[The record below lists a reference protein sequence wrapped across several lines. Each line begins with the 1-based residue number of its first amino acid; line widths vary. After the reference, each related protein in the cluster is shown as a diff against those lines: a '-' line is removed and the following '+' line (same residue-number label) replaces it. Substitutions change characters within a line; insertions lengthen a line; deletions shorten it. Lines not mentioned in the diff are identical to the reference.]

1 MRSASDLDRAH
12 HVFNKV
18 FGNSFFSFP
27 PFFWGGGGGG
37 FVLSLFLSFL
47 CRFLES
53 LLVVVVEC
61 GESFKVTDGCMGERE
76 MFRRVLISGRKGVGC
91 GVE

>member
-1 MRSASDLDRAH
+1 MFLTRSLEALSALFHLFLR
-12 HVFNKV
+12 
-18 FGNSFFSFP
+18 G
-27 PFFWGGGGGG
+27 WGVGG
-37 FVLSLFLSFL
+37 FVLSLFLPFL

-61 GESFKVTDGCMGERE
+61 GESFKVTDGCIGERE

>member
-1 MRSASDLDRAH
+1 MRSASDPDRAH

-18 FGNSFFSFP
+18 FGSSFCSFP
-27 PFFWGGGGGG
+27 LFFGGGGA
-37 FVLSLFLSFL
+37 LFLPFL

-76 MFRRVLISGRKGVGC
+76 MLRRVLISGRKGVGC